1 MSDSIKKYFENQED
15 EIVENVVSKYRHRSK
30 IGIQKYGTTLQDSPE
45 DLLAFLN
52 HLQEELFRRFFVLR
66 KSDSVNKKSIKDGRT
81 RH

>member
-52 HLQEELFRRFFVLR
+52 HLQEELFDGSLYCE
-66 KSDSVNKKSIKDGRT
+66 KAIQLIKKSIKDGRT